1 MNRTIYLLIVLAL
14 SLIVCVSCKKEN
26 AQTAETPAGKI
37 ILKFA
42 HKVNGQGLV
51 IDTLMYTNA
60 AGNEYLVNEIQY
72 FISDVRLHNA
82 DGSTFLIKAWDDI
95 HYIDTDIPSTWTWNV
110 MDSIPV
116 GSYNSVSFTFG
127 ISQAKNQSYMYVN
140 PPENNM
146 FWPEYL
152 GGGYHYMK
160 LNGKW
165 KDTSNLAMP
174 FDFHL
179 GIGQTYA
186 GGVIVVDS
194 ITGFVQNY
202 FDVTLPGAAFTMA
215 DKETRTIEIVMNV
228 ESWFETPHVWD
239 INYWGSYIMQNQT
252 AMQTARENGYD
263 VFTLGYIQ

>member
-1 MNRTIYLLIVLAL
+1 MNRSFYLLLIFAL
-14 SLIVCVSCKKEN
+14 TLTVCSSCKKEKE
-26 AQTAETPAGKI
+26 QTSEKPSGRI

-42 HKVNGQGLV
+42 HKVDGQALDV
-51 IDTLMYTNA
+51 DTLKYTNT

-72 FISDVRLHNA
+72 FISDVTLHNA
-82 DGSTFLIKAWDDI
+82 DGGTFLIKAWDDI

-127 ISQAKNQSYMYVN
+127 ISQAKNQSYMFVN

-160 LNGKW
+160 LDGKW
-165 KDTSNLAMP
+165 KDTTGTVEP
-174 FDFHL
+174 FTFHL

-186 GGVIVVDS
+186 SGVIVVDS

-202 FDVTLPGAAFTMA
+202 FDVTLPGSAFAIA

-228 ESWFETPHVWD
+228 ESWFDTPHVWD
-239 INYWGSYIMQNQT
+239 FNYWGSYIMQNQ
-252 AMQTARENGYD
+252 AALQTVKENGAD
-263 VFTLGYIQ
+263 VFTVGSIQ